1 MQNEFIHTSTINT
14 FISIEGNRDLI
25 LISYN
30 QAAVSM
36 PEQQLMLRA
45 GLFCDRLF
53 VGNLPFIGYLQ
64 EDANHFFIKKKC
76 AKIHKNVYML
86 PLDTSEILPPLTEST
101 LMVCNKLMWELLN
114 NEDTDFDANRYHKR
128 HNVYQLCVVR

>member
-30 QAAVSM
+30 QAAVSTQ
-36 PEQQLMLRA
+36 EQHLMLRA

-64 EDANHFFIKKKC
+64 EDANRFLIKKKC
-76 AKIHKNVYML
+76 AEIHKNVYML
-86 PLDTSEILPPLTEST
+86 PIDISDILPPLTESK
-101 LMVCNKLMWELLN
+101 LMVCNTLMWELLK
-114 NEDTDFDANRYHKR
+114 NEDTDFDPNTYHKR
-128 HNVYQLCVVR
+128 HNVYQLCIVR